1 MQKRIHVNDH
11 QTIEF
16 LSTDWGFVCFK
27 ILAEIVKL
35 ILTTKIN
42 KGWQVYIF

>member
-1 MQKRIHVNDH
+1 MNDH

-27 ILAEIVKL
+27 FLAEIVNSC
-35 ILTTKIN
+35 TTKIN

>member
-1 MQKRIHVNDH
+1 MQKGIHVNDH

-27 ILAEIVKL
+27 ILAEIV
-35 ILTTKIN
+35 N
-42 KGWQVYIF
+42 SYY